1 MSITG
6 ELICSDSSLTGSLC
20 VFCQCPGVVY
30 HKCLLMKL
38 LTSSLLHVLIK
49 IKRLCDPGEE
59 EEDYFTKGGFDSL
72 HHLFILIDINN
83 VHPNQTDQE
92 VEAGSGSDV
101 ASGMQ
106 DLRT

>member
-1 MSITG
+1 MSIKG
-6 ELICSDSSLTGSLC
+6 GLICSDSSLSGSLC
-20 VFCQCPGVVY
+20 VFCQCPGVIY

-49 IKRLCDPGEE
+49 IE
-59 EEDYFTKGGFDSL
+59 EEDYFTKEGGFDSL
-72 HHLFILIDINN
+72 HHLFILIDINVP